1 LIIQARGPSEIMGGG
16 CGGGGGGGCVCVV
29 LYNYVALSEEP

>member
-1 LIIQARGPSEIMGGG
+1 LIIQARGPSKIMGGG